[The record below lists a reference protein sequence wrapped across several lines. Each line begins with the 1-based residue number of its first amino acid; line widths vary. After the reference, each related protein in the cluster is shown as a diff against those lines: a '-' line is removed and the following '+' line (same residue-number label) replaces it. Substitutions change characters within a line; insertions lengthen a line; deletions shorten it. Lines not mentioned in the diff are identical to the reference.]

1 MKKIIAT
8 VLAMVMALALCTT
21 AFAASITKNEV
32 ESKDYTLKTM
42 ANADKEIGSEKIAIE
57 KRDAEKT
64 TVGSETTT
72 KYFADKYTMTLKG
85 ESTETTLYACDASI
99 ANYKL
104 IDKAGKIVY
113 LNESNKLADAITDV
127 VTKMIE
133 GKGDDAKGTD
143 YVKDVY
149 IIDGKAYEVGG
160 DKVAMF
166 NGLAVLYGD
175 KADVKG
181 YTLVNTDKAPAD
193 KTKLTYN
200 AKGEVTGITAAEG
213 DKTFEVVKKV
223 PTSYT
228 GDTEELKI
236 AKADGK
242 FDTYYILLGNTVTP
256 SGTTTGTTTSPKT
269 FDAGIAMYV
278 GMALTSVAGS
288 AVVIGKKKEF

>member
-21 AFAASITKNEV
+21 AFAAETKDTV
-32 ESKDYTLKTM
+32 DFKGYTLKD
-42 ANADKEIGSEKIAIE
+42 AASNATVEIADTAKMTITKTDAKVVKEG
-57 KRDAEKT
+57 DKT
-64 TVGSETTT
+64 TT
-72 KYFADKYTMTLKG
+72 YYYADKYEIEGQTAM
-85 ESTETTLYACDASI
+85 YACDASI
-99 ANYKL
+99 AECKL

-113 LNESNKLADAITDV
+113 LSKSSKLAGEITDV

-143 YVKDVY
+143 YVNDVY
-149 IIDGKAYEVGG
+149 VIDGKAYAVGG
-160 DKVAMF
+160 DHVAMF
-166 NGLAVLYGD
+166 NGLAVLYGA

-181 YTLVNTDKAPAD
+181 YTLTKDDDTLADKA
-193 KTKLTYN
+193 KLTYN

-228 GDTEELKI
+228 GDTKVLKV
-236 AKADGK
+236 AKVNGGY
-242 FDTYYILLGNTVTP
+242 DTYYILLGNTVTP
-256 SGTTTGTTTSPKT
+256 SGSTSTTTKPSPKT

>member
-1 MKKIIAT
+1 MKKIVAV

-42 ANADKEIGSEKIAIE
+42 SNEDKTIESQKITIE
-57 KRDAEKT
+57 KREAEKT

-72 KYFADKYTMTLKG
+72 KYFADTYTMSIKDVAV
-85 ESTETTLYACDASI
+85 SALYACDASI
-99 ANYKL
+99 ADYKL

-113 LNESNKLADAITDV
+113 LSANKNLGGEITDV

-133 GKGDDAKGTD
+133 GKGDDAKGSD
-143 YVKDVY
+143 YEKDVY
-149 IIDGKAYEVGG
+149 VIDGKAYVVGG
-160 DKVAMF
+160 DNVAMF
-166 NGLAVLYGD
+166 NGLAVLYGA

-181 YTLVNTDKAPAD
+181 YTLVNADKTPAA

-223 PTSYT
+223 PSSYT
-228 GDTEELKI
+228 GDTQELKI
-236 AKADGK
+236 AKADDK

-256 SGTTTGTTTSPKT
+256 SGSTSTTTKPSPKT